1 VATPTRPRDE
11 AATGGPATGGPTAD
25 GGPAAGAAVSP
36 VRGLLASHWGW
47 LAALVVLV
55 FFLLLPTQLYP
66 SQQRTWAAVFMFV
79 VLAQGWNIIGGFAG
93 YPSFGNVVFFG
104 LGGYTT
110 AILMAKSGF
119 NFWLTLPIAGAVG
132 LLFAALMG
140 IPILRLKGH
149 YFAIATLGVAEGMR
163 EVVINLEGLTGGGS
177 GITVPSVGAKA
188 TTSYPGNDGFYFIF
202 LALAAVAMIVVYAI
216 SRSRFGYSLRAIHE
230 DEDAAAAAG
239 VNTTRAK
246 TAAFAIAGTLTSLA
260 GAVYAFQQVTIYPY
274 RLFDVEITVLM
285 VVMAVIG
292 GSGTVVGPFLGAV
305 GLQFLSEWLRDNYT
319 DLHTF
324 IFGAIIVIAVV
335 LFPQGLVN
343 FTRDSWRQRRIS
355 LLETVRA
362 YRL

>member
-1 VATPTRPRDE
+1 MAT
-11 AATGGPATGGPTAD
+11 ATGTLAP
-25 GGPAAGAAVSP
+25 
-36 VRGLLASHWGW
+36 RGRR
-47 LAALVVLV
+47 LAAAHWRWVAMAVVLA
-55 FFLLLPTQLYP
+55 FFILLPTQLYP

-119 NFWLTLPIAGAVG
+119 NFWVTLPVAGTVG

-140 IPILRLKGH
+140 IPILRLRGH

-163 EVVINLEGLTGGGS
+163 EVVINVDGLTGGGS
-177 GITVPSVGAKA
+177 GITVPAVGAEA
-188 TTSYPGNDGFYFIF
+188 TTSYPGNDGFYFMF
-202 LALAAVAMIVVYAI
+202 LALALVATGVVFAI
-216 SRSRFGYSLRAIHE
+216 ARSRFGYALRAIHE

-239 VNTTRAK
+239 INTTRAK
-246 TAAFAIAGTLTSLA
+246 IAAFAIAGTLTSLA
-260 GAVYAFQQVTIYPY
+260 GAMYAFQQVTIYPY

-285 VVMAVIG
+285 VVMAVLG
-292 GSGTVVGPFLGAV
+292 GTGTVLGPVLGAV
-305 GLQFLSEWLRDNYT
+305 SLQWLSEWLRNNYT

-335 LFPQGLVN
+335 LVPQGLVN
-343 FTRDSWRQRRIS
+343 FAREGFRRRRVA
-355 LLETVRA
+355 LFETVRA